1 MTGPINVALELIE
14 QIKTGSRL
22 ALAKTITLLESDRR
36 DDQIVIDELVRHLI
50 QETKNISTIRVGIT
64 GPPGAG
70 KSSLIEKIGLEF
82 IKKNHKV
89 AVLAI
94 DPSSEITKGSVLGD
108 KTRMEELSASDS
120 AFIRPSPSR
129 GHLGGVSVATHDA
142 IKACELA
149 GYDVILVETVG
160 VGQSESQVA
169 DLVDVYTLVALS
181 GTGDDLQGIK
191 RGILEKV
198 DFVLV
203 NKYDG
208 ENKIPAQLAEKQLK
222 SSLHILRQSEIPV
235 LLTSAVY
242 DLGIGEFCS
251 WIENFSKSS
260 TPQINDKRQK
270 QESLWTYHYIDQF
283 LRREMEFRLE
293 TNKGLAQDIQKIASG
308 SKNPRDVARAFVGDL
323 LK

>member
-1 MTGPINVALELIE
+1 MSSALTIIS
-14 QIKTGSRL
+14 QIKSGSRL
-22 ALAKTITLLESDRR
+22 ALAQAITLLESDRR
-36 DDQIVIDELVRHLI
+36 DDQPIIDELVRLLI
-50 QETKNISTIRVGIT
+50 EETKSLSTIRIGIT

-82 IKKNHKV
+82 IKRNHKV

-94 DPSSEITKGSVLGD
+94 DPSSEITRGSVLGD

-120 AFIRPSPSR
+120 AFIRPSPNR
-129 GHLGGVSVATHDA
+129 GHLGGVSVATHDS

-149 GYDVILVETVG
+149 GYDVVLVETVG

-181 GTGDDLQGIK
+181 GSGDDLQGIK

-203 NKYDG
+203 NKCDG

-222 SSLHILRQSEIPV
+222 SSLHILRQVDIPV
-235 LLTSAVY
+235 LLTSAMY
-242 DLGIGEFCS
+242 NLGVEDFCS
-251 WIENFSKSS
+251 WIEKMRQTSS
-260 TPQINDKRQK
+260 SQIQTKRQK
-270 QESLWTYHYIDQF
+270 QESLWTYHYIEQF
-283 LRREMEFRLE
+283 LRREMEFKIE
-293 TNKGLAQDIQKIASG
+293 TNKGLAKSILAVEDGQKNA
-308 SKNPRDVARAFVGDL
+308 RDVARAFVVDL

>member
-1 MTGPINVALELIE
+1 MSSALELLA
-14 QIKTGSRL
+14 QIKSGSRL
-22 ALAKTITLLESDRR
+22 ALAKAITLLESDRR
-36 DDQIVIDELVRHLI
+36 EDQTAVDEMVRTLI
-50 QETKNISTIRVGIT
+50 HETQSISSIRIGIT

-70 KSSLIEKIGLEF
+70 KSTLIEKIGLEF
-82 IKKNHKV
+82 IKRNHRV

-94 DPSSEITKGSVLGD
+94 DPSSDITKGSVLGD
-108 KTRMEELSASDS
+108 KTRMEELSARDE

-142 IKACELA
+142 IKACELG
-149 GYDVILVETVG
+149 GYDVVLVETVG

-203 NKYDG
+203 NKCDG

-222 SSLHILRQSEIPV
+222 SSLHILRQTEIPV
-235 LLTSAVY
+235 LLTSAIY
-242 DLGIGEFCS
+242 DLGVEEFCH
-251 WIENFSKSS
+251 WIENFSKNSS
-260 TPQINDKRQK
+260 QQIKNKRLK

-283 LRREMEFRLE
+283 LRREMEFRIE
-293 TNKGLAQDIQKIASG
+293 TNKSLAQDIQSVVQG
-308 SKNPRDVARAFVGDL
+308 QKNPRDVARSFVIDL

>member
-1 MTGPINVALELIE
+1 MIDVTGIIS
-14 QIKTGSRL
+14 QIKSGSRL
-22 ALAKTITLLESDRR
+22 ALAQAITLLESERR
-36 DDQIVIDELVRHLI
+36 EDQSTIDTLVRNLI
-50 QETKNISTIRVGIT
+50 VETKNLSTIRIGIT

-70 KSSLIEKIGLEF
+70 KSTLIEKIGLEF

-94 DPSSEITKGSVLGD
+94 DPSSEITRGSVLGD

-129 GHLGGVSVATHDA
+129 GHLGGVSVATHDS

-149 GYDVILVETVG
+149 GYDVVLVETVG

-169 DLVDVYTLVALS
+169 DLVDVYTLVAIP
-181 GTGDDLQGIK
+181 GAGDELQGIK

-222 SSLHILRQSEIPV
+222 SSLHILRQIEIPV
-235 LLTSAVY
+235 LLTSAMY
-242 DLGIGEFCS
+242 DVGVVEFCKWVS
-251 WIENFSKSS
+251 TFSQTSS
-260 TPQINDKRQK
+260 SQIKNKRHK
-270 QESLWTYHYIDQF
+270 QESLWTRHYIEQF
-283 LRREMEFRLE
+283 LRREMEFKLE
-293 TNKGLAQDIQKIASG
+293 TNKGLAADIVKIEGGQKNS
-308 SKNPRDVARAFVGDL
+308 RDVARAFVIDL

>member
-1 MTGPINVALELIE
+1 MTEKVTTAAEFIA
-14 QIKTGSRL
+14 QIKNGSRL
-22 ALAKTITLLESDRR
+22 GLAKAITLLESDRR
-36 DDQIVIDELVRHLI
+36 EDQTLIDDVVRKLI
-50 QETKNISTIRVGIT
+50 SETRNLSTIRIGIT

-94 DPSSEITKGSVLGD
+94 DPSSEITRGSVLGD
-108 KTRMEELSASDS
+108 KTRMEELSASDQ

-169 DLVDVYTLVALS
+169 DLVDVYTLVALPGS
-181 GTGDDLQGIK
+181 GDELQGIK

-198 DFVLV
+198 DYVLV
-203 NKYDG
+203 NKHDG

-222 SSLHILRQSEIPV
+222 SSLHILRQTEIPV
-235 LLTSAVY
+235 LLSSAIYGEGVR
-242 DLGIGEFCS
+242 EFCEM
-251 WIENFSKSS
+251 IENFRKAS
-260 TPQINDKRQK
+260 PAQIQKKRLL
-270 QESLWTYHYIDQF
+270 QEAMWTHHYIDQF
-283 LRREMEFRLE
+283 LRREVEFKVE
-293 TNKGLAQDIQKIASG
+293 TNKGLAQDIKKIESG
-308 SKNPRDVARAFVGDL
+308 QQNPRDVARLFVTDL